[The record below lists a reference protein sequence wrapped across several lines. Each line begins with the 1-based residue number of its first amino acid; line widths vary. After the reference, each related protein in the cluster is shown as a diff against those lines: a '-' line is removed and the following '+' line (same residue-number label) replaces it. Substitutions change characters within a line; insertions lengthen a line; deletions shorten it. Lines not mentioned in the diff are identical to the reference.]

1 MTLLLIGC
9 VVGMG
14 LLLMWNDNEHR
25 KTINELSE
33 IIIEQEQR
41 IEQLADSNTAWQ
53 RRYYHDG
60 FWEEGDGNE

>member
-1 MTLLLIGC
+1 MTLLLVGC

-25 KTINELSE
+25 KTIARQHKL
-33 IIIEQEQR
+33 IADQEQT
-41 IEQLADSNTAWQ
+41 IELLTEDNLAWQ

-60 FWEEGDGNE
+60 FWEGSDGNE